1 MWSGKEVREE
11 KGGRGEGRIS
21 HQGVRG
27 TKETRI
33 AFEMDKSRV
42 FQQEDRTPDLIFHP
56 IERTCEV
63 VG

>member
-21 HQGVRG
+21 QQGVRG

-42 FQQEDRTPDLIFHP
+42 FQQEDTGFDFSPNWTDM
-56 IERTCEV
+56 
-63 VG
+63 